1 MKTFINKVNIIYL
14 QMKKVQ
20 MLTKINNVIGKIILS
35 SKKEMAQ
42 INRDIRKYFGS
53 KQIYNFQDL
62 EKYN

>member
-1 MKTFINKVNIIYL
+1 
-14 QMKKVQ
+14 MKKVQ

-35 SKKEMAQ
+35 SKKEMTQ